1 MLKSKEKVP
10 ETSNMKIP
18 LTLMDLDQ
26 FKRHQ
31 EEHQLEQEVVCRDLL
46 SKTKVNL
53 RLLKKEHPFDLAH
66 NMIAPNTKDQL
77 LEAISE
83 NKTSCRIDKGP
94 KQTWESQRNSK

>member
-10 ETSNMKIP
+10 ETSNMKIR
-18 LTLMDLDQ
+18 LTPMDLDQ

-31 EEHQLEQEVVCRDLL
+31 EEHQLEQEVVYRDLL

-53 RLLKKEHPFDLAH
+53 RLFKKEHPFDLAH
-66 NMIAPNTKDQL
+66 NMIAPNIKDQL
-77 LEAISE
+77 LEVISE

-94 KQTWESQRNSK
+94 KRT